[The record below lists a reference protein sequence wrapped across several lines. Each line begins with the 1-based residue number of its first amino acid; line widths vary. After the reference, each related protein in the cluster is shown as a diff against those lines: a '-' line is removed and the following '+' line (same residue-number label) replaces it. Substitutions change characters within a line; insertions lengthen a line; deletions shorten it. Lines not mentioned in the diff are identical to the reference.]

1 MKSLVD
7 LAVFL
12 GSLWFLVGGDYA
24 RLLYVMAGWFIGC
37 VD

>member
-1 MKSLVD
+1 MKSIVD

-12 GSLWFLVGGDYA
+12 GSLWFLLGGDYA
-24 RLLYVMAGWFIGC
+24 HLLYVMAGWFIGL